1 MFKKLNKKQ
10 KEHLLS
16 AFNTF
21 ITAFGITIAPFLS
34 DLDFSNV
41 DKAFIVGILAAGLR
55 AGVKA
60 LIIYFFPQK

>member
-1 MFKKLNKKQ
+1 M
-10 KEHLLS
+10 S

-60 LIIYFFPQK
+60 LILYFFPQK